1 MGPLRWTAAY
11 ILCVVER
18 KLVVDRAFQRLS
30 REDFITVL
38 QETGASFTIVMLEGL
53 QDIASSAGQDD
64 RRLT

>member
-11 ILCVVER
+11 VLCVVER
-18 KLVVDRAFQRLS
+18 KLVVRLS